1 MVDLYVCEP
10 MSRGA
15 DALPHGQ
22 PLGAQITCD
31 ENMASYENNISLSEE
46 NI

>member
-10 MSRGA
+10 VSGGA

-31 ENMASYENNISLSEE
+31 ENISSYENNISLSEE